1 VLDILEQKVSSL
13 IELARELKQEN
24 VRLVENIAQLTA
36 KLEKTEKTLLGGSER
51 IEELDQERELTK
63 NIVNDL
69 IKSIDMLVESEK
81 QR

>member
-1 VLDILEQKVSSL
+1 MLEVLEQKVFSL
-13 IELARELKQEN
+13 IEIARELKQEN
-24 VRLVENIAQLTA
+24 ARLVENIAQLTA
-36 KLEKTEKTLLGGSER
+36 KLELAEKTLLGGNER

>member
-1 VLDILEQKVSSL
+1 MIDILKQKVFSL
-13 IELARELKQEN
+13 IEVARELQTQN
-24 VRLVENIAQLTA
+24 ARLVEKIAQLTA
-36 KLEKTEKTLLGGSER
+36 KLEATEKTLLGGSER

>member
-1 VLDILEQKVSSL
+1 MLDILEQKVFSL
-13 IELARELKQEN
+13 IEVARELQTQN
-24 VRLVENIAQLTA
+24 ARLVEKIAQLTA
-36 KLEKTEKTLLGGSER
+36 KLEATEKTLLGGSER